1 MSVRIRFDLWA
12 EIATFWEYKRFGESS
27 IRVIRVLRALSLAR
41 RGERWPIVAEPPVKL
56 DVYKQNVI
64 IGY

>member
-1 MSVRIRFDLWA
+1 M
-12 EIATFWEYKRFGESS
+12 FWEYKHSGGESS
-27 IRVIRVLRALSLAR
+27 IRVIRVSRALSLLGRLAWR
-41 RGERWPIVAEPPVKL
+41 NRWWPIAADPVKL